1 MITETIPSAWRDS
14 VLVPIFKE
22 KGDIQECKNYRGI
35 KLLTHTF
42 KIWER
47 VLDRRVRECTDIHE
61 SQFGFMP
68 GRSTTDAT
76 FILKQTI
83 EQYREG
89 QKDICVTFID
99 LEKAYDRVPREEIWR
114 TMRERLVPEKYVKL
128 VQDMYTGCR
137 TKVRTVAGESSKFNV
152 EVGLHQGFALSPY
165 LFLILMDV
173 LTERV
178 RKEAPES
185 MLFADDIVL
194 CGDKDVDMTEYL
206 ESWRKALEERGM
218 RVSRPKTQFM
228 EFSFEQNTQGN
239 RPQVQILG
247 EEVERVTHFKYL
259 GTSIEEEG
267 GMETEI
273 AKRVGAGWMNWKKCS
288 GVLCDK
294 RMPVKLKG
302 KVYRTVVRPA
312 MLYGAET
319 WATTKRQES
328 RIEVNEMRMLRWMC
342 GVTRKDK
349 IRNEHIRGTTKV
361 VQASR
366 KITERRLKWYGHVMR
381 MEEDHVV
388 RRVMTKAI
396 PGKRNRGRPKTRW
409 KDVCKRDMQT
419 VGLREGDEGDRAY
432 WKETID
438 NHSGDPR

>member
-1 MITETIPSAWRDS
+1 M
-14 VLVPIFKE
+14 
-22 KGDIQECKNYRGI
+22 CN
-35 KLLTHTF
+35 
-42 KIWER
+42 
-47 VLDRRVRECTDIHE
+47 IHR
-61 SQFGFMP
+61 P
-68 GRSTTDAT
+68 
-76 FILKQTI
+76 
-83 EQYREG
+83 REG
-89 QKDICVTFID
+89 LRPSPEGGD
-99 LEKAYDRVPREEIWR
+99 LENHEGEAGTRQIC
-114 TMRERLVPEKYVKL
+114 
-128 VQDMYTGCR
+128 QDMYTGCR

-152 EVGLHQGFALSPY
+152 EVGLHQGSALSPY

-178 RKEAPES
+178 MKEAPES

-206 ESWRKALEERGM
+206 ETWRKALEERGM

-228 EFSFEQNTQGN
+228 DFSFEQNAQGN
-239 RPQVQILG
+239 RPQVKILD
-247 EEVERVTHFKYL
+247 EEAERVTHFKYL
-259 GTSIEEEG
+259 GTRIEEEG

-288 GVLCDK
+288 GMLCDK

-366 KITERRLKWYGHVMR
+366 KITEIRLKWYGHVMR

-396 PGKRNRGRPKTRW
+396 PKTRW
-409 KDVCKRDMQT
+409 NDVCKRDMQT
-419 VGLREGDEGDRAY
+419 VGLREGDEGDMDY
-432 WKETID
+432 WKETIN